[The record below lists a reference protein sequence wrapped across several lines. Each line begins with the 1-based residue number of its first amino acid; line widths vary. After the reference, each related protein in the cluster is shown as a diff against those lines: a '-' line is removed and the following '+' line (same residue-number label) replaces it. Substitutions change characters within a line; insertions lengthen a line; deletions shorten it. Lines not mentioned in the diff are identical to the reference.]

1 MMNMNKVEVGLAIAV
16 VGIVLLVGGMIY
28 YEQTG
33 EVREWMDEH
42 PNETLNFTGPD
53 ITNLG
58 PMFVVVLVIAI
69 TLFIILK
76 LSPKDDKK

>member
-1 MMNMNKVEVGLAIAV
+1 MIHMNKVKVGLTIAV
-16 VGIVLLVGGMIY
+16 VGIVLLIGGMIY

-58 PMFVVVLVIAI
+58 PMFVVVLVVVLVIAI
-69 TLFIILK
+69 TLL
-76 LSPKDDKK
+76 LSPKDDEK

>member
-1 MMNMNKVEVGLAIAV
+1 MIHMNKVKVGLTIAV
-16 VGIVLLVGGMIY
+16 VGIVLLIGGMIY

-42 PNETLNFTGPD
+42 PNETLNLTGPD

-58 PMFVVVLVIAI
+58 PMFVVVLVVVLVIAI
-69 TLFIILK
+69 TLL
-76 LSPKDDKK
+76 LSPKDDEK